1 MIKRLSPET
10 LKYLLDRYNKIW
22 EEGEI
27 PKILKHATITP
38 LLKKGKDPK
47 DVRSVRPVSL
57 TNILCKIFKRMTNKR
72 LVWYLEKEKKIV
84 ERQFGFRKQRSKID
98 PI

>member
-47 DVRSVRPVSL
+47 DVRS
-57 TNILCKIFKRMTNKR
+57 
-72 LVWYLEKEKKIV
+72 
-84 ERQFGFRKQRSKID
+84 
-98 PI
+98 